1 MSEERPLNFVLDWRG
16 EAQERRAVGARDE
29 VARLSSE
36 AVEPEAVQEVLVEE
50 PVLEVEAPFVEGP
63 EFFEWTAERER
74 AIQRLLEEGP
84 EGTLPTVHLQLVAIH
99 QALKLGELE
108 SHQAVALLDEVD
120 GYLGRRI
127 GAEERKATVADPG
140 FLSARAEKLKA
151 FYAYLEASG
160 SLREYVGGGE
170 AVHLEVA
177 AYAADQGT
185 AFLAAARQLLFEVE
199 PPDDEV

>member
-1 MSEERPLNFVLDWRG
+1 MSDEEATDRPLNFVLDWNSEG
-16 EAQERRAVGARDE
+16 QERRIEGPEVE
-29 VARLSSE
+29 VARPPGE
-36 AVEPEAVQEVLVEE
+36 AVEPPLGEAVVEE
-50 PVLEVEAPFVEGP
+50 PVLQVEGP

-108 SHQAVALLDEVD
+108 PHQAVALLDEVD

-127 GAEERKATVADPG
+127 GAEERKASVADAG

-160 SLREYVGGGE
+160 SLREFVSGGE
-170 AVHLEVA
+170 AVHLDVA

-185 AFLAAARQLLFEVE
+185 AFLAGARQMLFEVE
-199 PPDDEV
+199 PPEEEL